1 MWSLWKKTQQITRY
15 LLAHNLTC
23 FEGHLPPSSEK
34 TQVMKLNKYYRMM
47 CKLSLSSL
55 KFLFKKIGCWPI
67 FISTR
72 FLYLCCHGLGK
83 LLICFAT
90 HPQAESGPNLH
101 HILRSQLSARKDCH
115 NHSCWNV
122 APILNCCFLSPDGD
136 RSA

>member
-1 MWSLWKKTQQITRY
+1 MRCHSKLTLKLSRCPWNCQATLLWMWSLWKKTQQITRY

-55 KFLFKKIGCWPI
+55 KFLFKKNGCWPI

-101 HILRSQLSARKDCH
+101 HLLHNQLSA
-115 NHSCWNV
+115 
-122 APILNCCFLSPDGD
+122 G
-136 RSA
+136 